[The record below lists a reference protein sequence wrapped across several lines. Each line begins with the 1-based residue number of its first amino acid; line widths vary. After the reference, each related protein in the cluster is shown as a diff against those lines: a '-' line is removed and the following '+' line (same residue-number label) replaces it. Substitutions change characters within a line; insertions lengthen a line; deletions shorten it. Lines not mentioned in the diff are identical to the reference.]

1 MFVYVGAY
9 TESPA
14 GSADGI
20 SVYRFDPQTGALSV
34 IQVAPGSP
42 NPSFVALSPDR
53 RHLYVVSELDVGG
66 VRSFVRNPVT
76 GELSALNHQPSH
88 GSSPCYISVDPTG
101 RYALVANYG
110 DGVVTALP
118 IAADGHVQPAT
129 SVVQQEGSSV
139 VAGRQDGPHAH
150 MIRVTPDGRYVLATD
165 LGADRIFVYRLD
177 LESGLLE
184 SNDAGP
190 ASAASS
196 PGTGPRHFA
205 FAPDGR
211 SLYAINELASS
222 LTAWAWDAE
231 WGSLSQIET
240 VSMLPEGFAGDN
252 SGAEVV
258 VSPDGRFVYASNRG
272 HDSIAI
278 FAAGGDGLTLVGHEP
293 TQGKSPRGFN
303 LDPTGSWLLVANQRS
318 DSIVIFRRDTD
329 TGLLSATD
337 QVVHSPTPVAIV
349 FARE

>member
-14 GSADGI
+14 GTADGI
-20 SVYRFDPQTGALSV
+20 SVYRFDPQTGALSL

-42 NPSFVALSPDR
+42 NPSFLALAPDR
-53 RHLYVVSELDVGG
+53 RHLYAVSELDAGG

-76 GELSALNHQPSH
+76 GELSALNEQSSH
-88 GSSPCYISVDPTG
+88 GSSPCYISVDPSG

-118 IAADGHVQPAT
+118 IATDGHLQPAT
-129 SVVQQEGSSV
+129 GVVQQEGSSV

-150 MIRVTPDGRYVLATD
+150 MIRATPDGRYVLATD
-165 LGADRIFVYRLD
+165 LGADRIFVFRLN
-177 LESGLLE
+177 LESGQLE
-184 SNDAGP
+184 PNDAGA
-190 ASAASS
+190 ASAASA

-211 SLYAINELASS
+211 TLYVINELASS
-222 LTAWAWDAE
+222 LTAWAWDAGS
-231 WGSLSQIET
+231 GSLNQIET
-240 VSMLPEGFAGDN
+240 VSMLPEGFDGTN

-278 FAAGGDGLTLVGHEP
+278 FAVGEGGLTLVGHES
-293 TQGKSPRGFN
+293 TQGKSPRGFA
-303 LDPTGSWLLVANQRS
+303 LDPTGAWLLAANQRS
-318 DSIVIFRRDTD
+318 DSIVVFRRDPA
-329 TGLLSATD
+329 TGRLNATD

-349 FARE
+349 FTE

>member
-9 TESPA
+9 TERPA
-14 GSADGI
+14 GTADGI
-20 SVYRFDPQTGALSV
+20 SVYRFDPQTGALSLS
-34 IQVAPGSP
+34 QVAAGSP
-42 NPSFVALSPDR
+42 NPSFLALAPDG
-53 RHLYVVSELDVGG
+53 RHLYAVSELDAGG

-118 IAADGHVQPAT
+118 IAADGHLQPAT

-150 MIRVTPDGRYVLATD
+150 MVRTTPDGRYVLATD
-165 LGADRIFVYRLD
+165 LGADRIFVYRLNV
-177 LESGLLE
+177 ESGQLE
-184 SNDAGP
+184 PNDVGP
-190 ASAASS
+190 ASAASE

-211 SLYAINELASS
+211 TVYVVNELASS
-222 LTAWAWDAE
+222 LTAWAWDGE
-231 WGSLSQIET
+231 RGSLSRIQT
-240 VSMLPEGFAGDN
+240 VSTLPDGFDGDN

-278 FAAGGDGLTLVGHEP
+278 FAAGGDGLMLVGHES
-293 TQGKSPRGFN
+293 TQGKSPRGFS
-303 LDPTGSWLLVANQRS
+303 LDPNGSWLLAANQRS
-318 DSIVIFRRDTD
+318 DSIVIFRRNPE
-329 TGLLSATD
+329 TGRLSATD

-349 FARE
+349 FA